1 MLDGGLRYI
10 KLCEVCMK
18 KSTKIAE
25 QKHITKRFR
34 YA

>member
-18 KSTKIAE
+18 KIYKNSGTETHYK
-25 QKHITKRFR
+25 TV
-34 YA
+34 